1 MNSNGVISFGGSF
14 TETGHVELVC
24 PFYTDLISVNTGT
37 ISQNSVLN
45 TNEMNRITQ
54 LIQES
59 FGYSF
64 VPTGVF
70 TATWDAV
77 PYLGSSLVSTC
88 TASRLDDPC
97 MGCCYRQTPSNVY

>member
-1 MNSNGVISFGGSF
+1 MNSDGYISFGGGF
-14 TETGHVELVC
+14 TETIELVC
-24 PFYTDLISVNTGT
+24 PFCTDLISVNTGT

-45 TNEMNRITQ
+45 TNETNRITQ

-64 VPTGVF
+64 VPTEVF

-77 PYLGSSLVSTC
+77 PYFISSSLVSTC
-88 TASRLDDPC
+88 TASRLDDP
-97 MGCCYRQTPSNVY
+97 